1 LFWINNAKVENVT
14 EGIKNLTI
22 GTYLFQIHYI
32 NVLKLD
38 IVKMELFLS
47 LCLGVGLSASCGFRV
62 FLPML
67 VANIAAMNGW
77 ITPGEQFGWLST
89 WTAFFAL
96 GTATM
101 LEIAGYYIPFVDN
114 LLDTVATPTAVV
126 AGTLL
131 TTSFIDIDNPMLHW
145 GLGLI
150 LGGGTA
156 GLVQAGTGILRLL
169 SSKTTAGIGNPVVS
183 TAENVASFG
192 LSGLAVFLPVI
203 ALVLVVL
210 LAIWLL
216 KRLMNLKRS

>member
-1 LFWINNAKVENVT
+1 
-14 EGIKNLTI
+14 
-22 GTYLFQIHYI
+22 
-32 NVLKLD
+32 
-38 IVKMELFLS
+38 MELFLS
-47 LCLGVGLSASCGFRV
+47 LCLGIGLSASCGFRI

-96 GTATM
+96 GTATL

-114 LLDTVATPTAVV
+114 LLDTVATPAAVV

-131 TTSFIDIDNPMLHW
+131 TTSFIEIDNPMLHW

-210 LAIWLL
+210 LAAWLL
-216 KRLMNLKRS
+216 KRLMNLKKS